1 MLCMCC
7 VTRWD
12 LQEQR
17 SPDRRKT
24 GSAMD
29 QKMKRRIIMIG
40 RSMAGKTTLCQY
52 LSDQQ
57 LKYKKTQA
65 VEIINKNMIDHT
77 GRISG
82 TYLYARC
89 TDGISSGCGH
99 HCPCTGCDGERYHV
113 PAGIFQQLCKALYR
127 GGYQKRQGNRKTAG
141 GRTEVS
147 EDCRSKRDFCYQQL

>member
-17 SPDRRKT
+17 SQDRRKT

-65 VEIINKNMIDHT
+65 VEIINKNMIDT
-77 GRISG
+77 PGEYLER
-82 TYLYARC
+82 TYMRGALMVSAADAD
-89 TDGISSGCGH
+89 TIVLVQDATESGISRCRH
-99 HCPCTGCDGERYHV
+99 HCPCAGCDGKRYHV
-113 PAGIFQQLCKALYR
+113 STWIFQQFCKALYR
-127 GGYQKRQGNRKTAG
+127 GSYQK
-141 GRTEVS
+141 
-147 EDCRSKRDFCYQQL
+147 

>member
-17 SPDRRKT
+17 SQDRRKT

-65 VEIINKNMIDHT
+65 VEIINKNMIDT
-77 GRISG
+77 PGE
-82 TYLYARC
+82 YLELSL
-89 TDGISSGCGH
+89 IH
-99 HCPCTGCDGERYHV
+99 
-113 PAGIFQQLCKALYR
+113 I
-127 GGYQKRQGNRKTAG
+127 
-141 GRTEVS
+141 
-147 EDCRSKRDFCYQQL
+147 